1 MKILVTIANFGT
13 KNDQYLRRLLD
24 EYASMSHEVHTVVL
38 TNVPKSL
45 GDGVEVVVE
54 TPQGDPWTFP
64 FAHKKILADRL
75 GDYDIFIYSEDD
87 TLITERNISAFLQ
100 VTKVLAVNEIAGFI
114 RSEKSPDGTTYFS
127 TVHNHFHWDPESIV
141 SRGPYT
147 LAFFTNEHSASYIL
161 TREQL
166 KRAIKS
172 GGFLIGPHQEKY
184 DLLVSAATDP
194 YTQCNFKKLICI
206 SQIEDFVLPH
216 LPSKYIGKLGLKD
229 SEFFR
234 QITALEAIHN
244 KTRLCAALL
253 NGEANVGQ
261 LRWSKR
267 YYEPVRHDI
276 LDLIPDGAQRV
287 LSYGCGWGEMEAE
300 LVRRGMRVTAI
311 PLDSVIGACA
321 EARGIEVV
329 YGDLESALAKISS
342 ERFDCILATDVLH
355 LIPKPDY
362 LLSSLRRVLAP
373 GGSIITSVPNLN
385 QLPVWWHR
393 ISRHPAYSHV
403 GNFQR
408 TGVHLASYGMI
419 RRWFAN
425 ADLALREVIPIIP
438 KRAERV
444 HQILGRLGAGLL
456 AAEFLIVGTRVE
468 RPDEPSKV

>member
-87 TLITERNISAFLQ
+87 TLITERNISAFLE

-172 GGFLIGPHQEKY
+172 GGFLTGPHQEKY

-216 LPSKYIGKLGLKD
+216 LPSKYIGKLG
-229 SEFFR
+229 ECR
-234 QITALEAIHN
+234 T
-244 KTRLCAALL
+244 
-253 NGEANVGQ
+253 
-261 LRWSKR
+261 
-267 YYEPVRHDI
+267 
-276 LDLIPDGAQRV
+276 
-287 LSYGCGWGEMEAE
+287 
-300 LVRRGMRVTAI
+300 
-311 PLDSVIGACA
+311 
-321 EARGIEVV
+321 IEVV
-329 YGDLESALAKISS
+329 QE
-342 ERFDCILATDVLH
+342 IL
-355 LIPKPDY
+355 
-362 LLSSLRRVLAP
+362 
-373 GGSIITSVPNLN
+373 
-385 QLPVWWHR
+385 
-393 ISRHPAYSHV
+393 
-403 GNFQR
+403 
-408 TGVHLASYGMI
+408 
-419 RRWFAN
+419 
-425 ADLALREVIPIIP
+425 
-438 KRAERV
+438 
-444 HQILGRLGAGLL
+444 
-456 AAEFLIVGTRVE
+456 
-468 RPDEPSKV
+468 